1 MKRFEQSFSDTNERR
16 MKVAIAGNL
25 CDTTILFEKLLQ
37 SEDMEISTYLSCK
50 ELLDSKSSEL
60 FGGGG
65 LGLEERVQRLREARP
80 SVHVW
85 DYAPKFARI
94 LRCLPG
100 GSALL
105 MLILYLNLVR
115 MLHEANCVVSF
126 AWYHIASLLS
136 RRPYV
141 AFSTGADLQEIAIE
155 SSIRG
160 YLMRRAFRKACS
172 VYASYDSTSR
182 ANATNIGVT
191 ISRPFLMPWPLPERF
206 VSFKVTEGP
215 VRVFMGSRQDWTDP
229 RRAMVAKGND
239 RFIRAWARR
248 IKDGWKSTLTIVE
261 FGNDIEATRRLVSEL
276 EVDEYVRFIPLL
288 NQTALQECVEKADL
302 VADQFDQGTPGVL
315 ALQTMATGRAL
326 SIYWDLYSSLF
337 AYSVPPPVI
346 NGNND
351 ETLYRGLCKCASRQD
366 LQELGR
372 RGHNWMKAHYDRNR
386 IREDLRLSISF
397 ATRTT
402 MVR

>member
-1 MKRFEQSFSDTNERR
+1 

-37 SEDMEISTYLSCK
+37 SEDTEISTYLSCK

-65 LGLEERVQRLREARP
+65 LDLEERVQLLREARP

-100 GSALL
+100 GSVLL

-136 RRPYV
+136 RRSYV

-191 ISRPFLMPWPLPERF
+191 ISRPFLMPWPVPERF

-215 VRVFMGSRQDWTDP
+215 VRV
-229 RRAMVAKGND
+229 
-239 RFIRAWARR
+239 FIRAWARR

-276 EVDEYVRFIPLL
+276 EIDEYVRFIPLL
-288 NQTALQECVEKADL
+288 NQTVLQECVEKADL